1 MTVAY
6 RSSSFA
12 ANPAAT
18 DVNSVTVTKP
28 SGVVQGDAMFAIG
41 VGFTSSGT
49 TMTPPAGW
57 NVATAEVTS
66 GTAIDAQMWTK
77 TAGASE
83 PANYTWNW
91 AAASGAVSVVIVAC
105 SGAPADWESNYGSSL
120 TNNSTT
126 DPSSSTTYTMG
137 TDAGGLVFTGVGFHR
152 NGTNSCTA
160 ATGWTEIQDFVRQ
173 DGAPGTNWRGQAVY
187 RRTAGDITADGVT
200 TPSNSIDFANAP
212 ANSVKWTFHV
222 PNVVES
228 SSMAPSF
235 GALSGSLDASV
246 TDLPNGDLGATLGK
260 LAASLDS
267 TVMPAGDLTAT
278 FGKLGASINSFTG
291 PPNEPWA
298 QEGLAVEFLL
308 GDEWVDITSYIRYAD
323 KIQIKRGQSS
333 EGNQPDISTATFTLD
348 NRDGRFS
355 TRNPNSPYYGQI
367 GRNVPVRISKAYG
380 PVSGYTP
387 GQPDLDTYNTPAD
400 YFTTEDNAVFDITGD
415 LEMQIDCEPETWR
428 MEQYLCGR
436 YANAGGGNRLW
447 LLYLDDDGFLNLGW
461 SESGS
466 ILDRTVRSTVPVPNV
481 IRQAIKVTLDVNNG
495 ASGHDVKFYIADT
508 IDDSYTQLGDT
519 ITTAGTTL
527 LNAGDSVFSIGAESE
542 EVDTAAT
549 YGYYRGRIH
558 AVKVYN
564 GIGGTLIATPDF
576 RDTQSGDRVFQD
588 AQLRVWT
595 AHGQAICS
603 NRNYRFHGEIAELPT
618 RWESTGSYAWVEIT
632 AAGIRRRLENGAAPL
647 KSALKRHYTGPVWTQ
662 PATGVLGP
670 YNTVAYWP
678 LEDPKGSR
686 RGANAVAGQRFMK
699 VSGEPEF
706 GAYTAMEGSDPF
718 VTMKT
723 GAVLYGP
730 VQAAASGG
738 FCVEFV
744 IATQDKAAIPA
755 GNGIV
760 LISAS
765 GDVKEWYMF
774 MEDVDTFYVIGYD
787 IDGNA
792 LTGTDT
798 FNVPVGRGEVR
809 VKIDTIS
816 GLVLTKVVG
825 EESEEFAGS
834 MDMTDIDVGR
844 VLGVKL
850 SPEGGLNDVSFS
862 HVAVYDGTLADGAF
876 YASYAVLGFDFL
888 NAYAGEEADD
898 RVLRLLRENDVQS
911 YAIGAKG
918 DQMGFQLSKTLMDQV
933 KEAMDTDMGFLF
945 EPRQIL
951 GLGYRTRNS
960 LYNQQPALE
969 IDYSAFELSGDLE
982 PDEDDS
988 QTRNQVTVQREGGL
1002 AETVVDTT
1010 SPLSVNPPPLGV
1022 GLYDYS
1028 TTVSLFH
1035 DDWALQ
1041 NAGWRMKLG
1050 TVDEVRY
1057 KNISLSANN
1066 PRFSEDA
1073 DKLAILLKLDLGNR
1087 ITVENLPEW
1096 MPPEEVSQLIVG
1108 YTEVFDQFIH
1118 DFTFVCAPESPYQV
1132 GVLVTP
1138 TTAGVTSSR
1147 FGSNATTVNTTL
1159 SATGTSM
1166 SVAIESGKTIWSTTA
1181 NDFDI
1186 MVGGERMTVTAVS
1199 GASSPQTFTVTRAVN
1214 GISKTH
1220 AVGEKVK
1227 LYKPTILAL

>member
-6 RSSSFA
+6 RSSAFA
-12 ANPAAT
+12 ANTNAT
-18 DVNSVTVTKP
+18 DANTVTVTKP

-41 VGFTSSGT
+41 SGFQTAAT
-49 TMTPPAGW
+49 TMTPPSGW
-57 NVATAEVTS
+57 TAATVEVDS
-66 GTAIDAQMWTK
+66 GTGLTCQIFTK
-77 TAGASE
+77 TAGGSE

-91 AAASGAVSVVIVAC
+91 AASSGAVSVIIIAC
-105 SGAPADWESNYGSSL
+105 SGAPADWESFYGSSMS
-120 TNNSTT
+120 NNSTT
-126 DPSSSTTYTMG
+126 DPSTANTYSMG
-137 TDAGGLVFTGVGFHR
+137 TAAGGLVFTGLCFHR
-152 NGTNSCTA
+152 NGTNSTTGSA
-160 ATGWTEIQDFVRQ
+160 AWTEIQDFVRQ
-173 DGAPGTNWRGQAVY
+173 DGAPGTNWRGQSAY
-187 RRTAGDITADGVT
+187 RITAGTITASGAT
-200 TPSNSIDFANAP
+200 TPANSIDMANAP
-212 ANSVKWTFHV
+212 VSSVKWTFHV
-222 PNVVES
+222 PNVVE
-228 SSMAPSF
+228 APLVSSF
-235 GALSGSLDASV
+235 GPLTSSFSGTV
-246 TDLPNGDLGATLGK
+246 TDLPTGDIVSTFGALT
-260 LAASLDS
+260 ASL
-267 TVMPAGDLTAT
+267 TAFTPPYGQIAST
-278 FGKLGASINSFTG
+278 FGALTGALNGFTG
-291 PPNEPWA
+291 PANAPWA
-298 QEGLAVEFLL
+298 QEGMAVEMELD
-308 GDEWVDITSYIRYAD
+308 GEWVDITEYVRYSD

-333 EGNQPDISTATFTLD
+333 EGNAPDISTATFTLD

-355 TRNPNSPYYGQI
+355 PRNPNGPYYGSI
-367 GRNVPVRISKAYG
+367 GRNVPVRIVKAFG

-436 YANAGGGNRLW
+436 YANVGGGNRLW
-447 LLYLDDDGFLNLGW
+447 LLHLDDEGFLVLGW
-461 SESGS
+461 SVSGS
-466 ILDRTVRSTVPVPNV
+466 ILDNTVRSTVPVPNV
-481 IRQAIKVTLDVNNG
+481 IRQSIKVTLDVNNG

-519 ITTAGTTL
+519 VTTAGTTL

-542 EVDTAAT
+542 ETGTDST

-576 RDTQSGDRVFQD
+576 RTTQSGDRVFQD

-632 AAGIRRRLENGAAPL
+632 AAGIRRRLENGASPL
-647 KSALKRHYTGPVWTQ
+647 KSALKRHYTGPAWTQ

-670 YNTVAYWP
+670 YYPVAYWP

-686 RGANAVAGQRFMK
+686 RGANAVVGQRFMK

-723 GAVLYGP
+723 GAQLYGP
-730 VQAAASGG
+730 IQAAVADA
-738 FCVEFV
+738 FVVEFV
-744 IATQDKAAIPA
+744 IATQDKALIPP

-760 LISAS
+760 TITAS
-765 GDVKEWYMF
+765 GEVKEWYLF
-774 MEDVDTFYVIGYD
+774 HEDVGTYYVIGYD
-787 IDGNA
+787 INGA
-792 LTGTDT
+792 PLTGTDT
-798 FNVPVGRGEVR
+798 FDIPTDRGEVR
-809 VKIDTIS
+809 VKIDTVS

-825 EESEEFAGS
+825 EETEAFAGS
-834 MDMTDIDVGR
+834 MDMTGIDVGR
-844 VLGVKL
+844 VTGIKL
-850 SPEGGLNDVSFS
+850 SPEGALNDVSFS
-862 HVAVYDGTLADGAF
+862 HVAVYDGTLASGAY
-876 YASYAVLGFDFL
+876 YASYAVIGYDFL

-898 RVLRLLRENDVQS
+898 RAHRLIRENDVQS
-911 YAIGAKG
+911 YPVGSNG
-918 DQMGFQLSKTLMDQV
+918 DEMGFQLSKTLMDQI
-933 KEAMDTDMGFLF
+933 KESMDTDQGFLF

-951 GLGYRTRNS
+951 GLGYRTRHS

-969 IDYSAFELSGDLE
+969 LDYSAFELSGDLE

-1002 AETVVDTT
+1002 AETVRDTT
-1010 SPLSVNPPPLGV
+1010 SPLSVNAPPLGV
-1022 GLYDYS
+1022 GLYDASY
-1028 TTVSLFH
+1028 TVSLFQ

-1050 TVDEVRY
+1050 TVDEARY

-1073 DKLAILLKLDLGNR
+1073 DKLAVLLKLDLGHR
-1087 ITVENLPEW
+1087 LTVANLPDW
-1096 MPPEEVSQLIVG
+1096 MPPEDVSQLIVG

-1118 DFTFVCAPESPYQV
+1118 NITFVCTPESPYQV

-1159 SATGTSM
+1159 SVTGTSM

-1186 MVGGERMTVTAVS
+1186 MVGGERMTVTSVS

-1227 LYKPTILAL
+1227 LFKPTILAL